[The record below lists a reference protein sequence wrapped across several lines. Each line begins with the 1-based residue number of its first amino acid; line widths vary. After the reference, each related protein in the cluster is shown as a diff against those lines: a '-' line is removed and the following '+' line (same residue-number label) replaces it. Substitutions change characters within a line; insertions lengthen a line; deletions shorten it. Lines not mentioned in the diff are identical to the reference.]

1 MSKHNNC
8 NVSKSGSIQL
18 VPQFISKE
26 VIINKLENGFLIE
39 LKEGIDLD
47 SNCRSKQTLI
57 AESQKKAHQIL
68 EDFLKD

>member
-1 MSKHNNC
+1 MSKHKNC

-18 VPQFISKE
+18 VPQFIPKE
-26 VIINKLENGFLIE
+26 VILNKLENGYVIE

-47 SNCRSKQTLI
+47 STYRPKQTLI
-57 AESQKKAHQIL
+57 AESQKKARQII